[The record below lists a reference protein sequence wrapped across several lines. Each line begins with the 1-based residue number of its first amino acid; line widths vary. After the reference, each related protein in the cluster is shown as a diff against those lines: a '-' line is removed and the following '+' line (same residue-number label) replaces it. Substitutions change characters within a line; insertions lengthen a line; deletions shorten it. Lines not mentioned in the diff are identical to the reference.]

1 MKPKS
6 WDVPGKG
13 GGITS
18 RLDENLTKLVLALK
32 EEEAAVKRRQQKTK
46 HDYKVGPNN
55 TFFISPLLSEKWTQ
69 LG

>member
-46 HDYKVGPNN
+46 HDYKVQAQTTLFLFLP
-55 TFFISPLLSEKWTQ
+55 S
-69 LG
+69 

>member
-32 EEEAAVKRRQQKTK
+32 DEEAAVKRRQQKT
-46 HDYKVGPNN
+46 
-55 TFFISPLLSEKWTQ
+55 FL
-69 LG
+69 

>member
-32 EEEAAVKRRQQKTK
+32 EEEAAVKRRQQKNFPIGQPQTW
-46 HDYKVGPNN
+46 
-55 TFFISPLLSEKWTQ
+55 L
-69 LG
+69 

>member
-18 RLDENLTKLVLALK
+18 RLDENLTKLMLALK
-32 EEEAAVKRRQQKTK
+32 EEEAAVKQ
-46 HDYKVGPNN
+46 G
-55 TFFISPLLSEKWTQ
+55 EKITSV
-69 LG
+69 